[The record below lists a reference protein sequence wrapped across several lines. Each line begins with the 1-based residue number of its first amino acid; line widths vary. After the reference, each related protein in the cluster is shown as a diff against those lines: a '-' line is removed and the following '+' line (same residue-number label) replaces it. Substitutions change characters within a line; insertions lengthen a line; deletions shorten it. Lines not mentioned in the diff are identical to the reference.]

1 VLIGAVLGGGFDNTT
16 ELHMMNYCEAMA
28 LADKDKKIKA
38 MEEEHDRMVHH
49 VAWKAVPPPEVP
61 DNAKL
66 ITLTWANKK
75 KSKGTYHAQ
84 LNAWGFQQIPG
95 VHDGPKS
102 VAAPVTNDITIHI
115 VMVLMLMAA
124 WFGEL
129 LDVKGALVQGDFGQQ
144 EKPLH
149 MHIPQGIEKLLLLK
163 TIYGLCQ
170 SLYAFWCMLLVVF

>member
-1 VLIGAVLGGGFDNTT
+1 
-16 ELHMMNYCEAMA
+16 
-28 LADKDKKIKA
+28 

-49 VAWKAVPPPEVP
+49 GVWKAVTLPEVP
-61 DNAKL
+61 DNTKI
-66 ITLTWANKK
+66 ITSTWANKK
-75 KSKGTYHAQ
+75 KLNGTYHAQ

-102 VAAPVTNDITIHI
+102 VAAPVTNDITIRI

-129 LDVKGALVQGDFGQQ
+129 LDVKGALVQGNFGRQ

-149 MHIPQGIEKLLLLK
+149 MRIPQGIEKFYPLHWILLLLK
-163 TIYGLCQ
+163 TIYGL
-170 SLYAFWCMLLVVF
+170 